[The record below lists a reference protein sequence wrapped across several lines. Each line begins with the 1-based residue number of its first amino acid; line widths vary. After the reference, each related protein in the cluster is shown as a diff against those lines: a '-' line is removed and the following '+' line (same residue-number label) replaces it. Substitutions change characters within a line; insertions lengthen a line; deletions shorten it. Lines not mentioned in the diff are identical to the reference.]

1 MAATLAAVPLSAHIR
16 DVPTD
21 LPHVLAMC
29 VAPHI
34 HQDRN
39 ACIAEAA
46 YFISKR
52 RGFVHGHE
60 LDDWLEAERE
70 VDARL
75 CSEGCAY

>member
-1 MAATLAAVPLSAHIR
+1 MAATLVAASAPVHIQ

-29 VAPHI
+29 VAPHM
-34 HQDRN
+34 HEDRN

-46 YFISKR
+46 YSIAER
-52 RGFVHGHE
+52 RGFAPGHE
-60 LDDWLEAERE
+60 LDDWLEAEKE

-75 CSEGCAY
+75 SGEGCAY

>member
-1 MAATLAAVPLSAHIR
+1 MVATLAATPATTHIR

-29 VAPHI
+29 VAPHM
-34 HQDRN
+34 HENRN

-46 YFISKR
+46 YFIAKN
-52 RGFVHGHE
+52 RGFAPGHE

-75 CSEGCAY
+75 SGEGCAY